1 MSTVHVVPVNDLI
14 DHPDEDC
21 PCGPTV
27 EAVFR
32 DDGSNGWLVTHHS
45 LDGRERREKCPH
57 IAIVIDAMMASETGA
72 RGAESSEEE
81 PHGRP
86 GT

>member
-1 MSTVHVVPVNDLI
+1 MEPVEYQIPVP
-14 DHPDEDC
+14 
-21 PCGPTV
+21 
-27 EAVFR
+27 A
-32 DDGSNGWLVTHHS
+32 WLAEHMALTN
-45 LDGRERREKCPH
+45 E
-57 IAIVIDAMMASETGA
+57 IIDAMMASETGA

>member
-1 MSTVHVVPVNDLI
+1 MSDEERIEVAEMELALAFDDLM
-14 DHPDEDC
+14 
-21 PCGPTV
+21 V
-27 EAVFR
+27 EH
-32 DDGSNGWLVTHHS
+32 GSLV
-45 LDGRERREKCPH
+45 RE
-57 IAIVIDAMMASETGA
+57 IIDAMMASETGA